1 MEQSDHLRC
10 PCRVFDLLRDECRD
24 LLDNIHQSHGWPPIF
39 LFFRDDVQKQV
50 TTVRKRGR
58 GKLSEGQSQTAYL
71 CARGNQGRLEGEL
84 ISQKYF
90 KVETIYRFVQALSSL
105 HRCPFHLKL

>member
-50 TTVRKRGR
+50 TAVRKRGR
-58 GKLSEGQSQTAYL
+58 RKLSESQSQTAYL

-90 KVETIYRFVQALSSL
+90 KVETIYRFV
-105 HRCPFHLKL
+105 